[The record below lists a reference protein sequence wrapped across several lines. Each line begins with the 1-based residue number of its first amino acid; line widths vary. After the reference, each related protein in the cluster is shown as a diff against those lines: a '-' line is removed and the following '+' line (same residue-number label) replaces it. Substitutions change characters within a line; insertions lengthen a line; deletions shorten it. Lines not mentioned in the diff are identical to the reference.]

1 FAVVA
6 EEIRKLAE
14 QSKHATESISSIII
28 KMQQMIKESVNE
40 LDGINGVINL
50 QNKNVEDTKNSFA
63 SIFEG
68 IINLNDKIKN
78 VEERNM
84 ILISE
89 KNEVSDS
96 IRNLVAAVEETSSA
110 TEEVTASTEEQVS
123 TMEELQKV
131 STDIVD
137 LNKNLKELVNKF
149 IF

>member
-1 FAVVA
+1 
-6 EEIRKLAE
+6 
-14 QSKHATESISSIII
+14 
-28 KMQQMIKESVNE
+28 
-40 LDGINGVINL
+40 GINGVINL

-78 VEERNM
+78 VEERNI

-96 IRNLVAAVEETSSA
+96 IRNLVAAVEETTSS
-110 TEEVTASTEEQVS
+110 TEEVTAATEEQVS

-131 STDIVD
+131 SSDIVE
-137 LNKNLKELVNKF
+137 LNKNLKEIVNKF